1 LPSADRTARRAS
13 QELRSNP
20 LLRQV
25 VLLLAAVTLGAVVVG
40 LFDIG
45 GAAAAPAPTTTAPA
59 APAAGS
65 SVTGTLTAG
74 VNPVAGARITASQA
88 GKVVQEAR
96 SDDTGTWTLRD
107 LPPGTYELQL
117 DPATLPEGVTAGHTV
132 LPTFR
137 VFGGFTQHA
146 LFPLVVKGAKTSSG
160 PSTFDQLLDLFVSG
174 IRFGLI
180 VALCAVGLSMIYGTT
195 GLVNF
200 AHGELVTFGALIA
213 YLVNTMSSGP
223 QLPFV
228 IAAIIGVAATGLL
241 GAACELGI
249 FRPMVHRR
257 SGAVS
262 QMLVS
267 IGLALFLRYIYEI
280 VFNASPRSFREYAA
294 PSPVKLGPIEL
305 PVRDY
310 VIIVI
315 CFVVLVAVA
324 LLLTRSRLGTAVRAV
339 ADERDLSSASGINV
353 ERVVLLVWISGAAL
367 AGLGGIMLGLGSE
380 GVQWNMGF
388 RVLLTVFA
396 AVILGGLGSPFGA
409 MAGGLVVGIA
419 SQVGTYWLP
428 SDLQFAIALAILIL
442 VLLTR
447 PQGIFGVRERIG

>member
-1 LPSADRTARRAS
+1 VRR
-13 QELRSNP
+13 LRR
-20 LLRQV
+20 LV
-25 VLLLAAVTLGAVVVG
+25 FAFVVVALG
-40 LFDIG
+40 GVLTVSLG
-45 GAAAAPAPTTTAPA
+45 GARAGAAPATSTTVAAAPASV
-59 APAAGS
+59 G

-74 VNPVAGARITASQA
+74 GHPVAGTRITASLN
-88 GKVVQEAR
+88 GRLVQETR
-96 SDDTGTWTLRD
+96 SDAKGVWTLHN
-107 LPPGTYELQL
+107 LPPGVYLLRL
-117 DPATLPEGVTAGHTV
+117 DPGTLPSDVTAGHTV
-132 LPTFR
+132 LPSFR
-137 VFGGFTQHA
+137 VFGGFPQHA
-146 LFPLVVKGAKTSSG
+146 LFPLDVKGAKTAGG

-228 IAAIIGVAATGLL
+228 VAAVIGVAATGLL

-262 QMLVS
+262 RMLVS
-267 IGLALFLRYIYEI
+267 IGLALFLRYLYEVI
-280 VFNASPRSFREYAA
+280 FDASPRSFRQYAA
-294 PSPVKLGPIEL
+294 PSPVKLGPVEL

-310 VIIVI
+310 VIIAI

-324 LLLTRSRLGTAVRAV
+324 VLLTRSRLGTAVRAV
-339 ADERDLSSASGINV
+339 ADERELSSASGIDV

-428 SDLQFAIALAILIL
+428 SDMQFAIALVILIL
-442 VLLTR
+442 VLLIR

>member
-1 LPSADRTARRAS
+1 M
-13 QELRSNP
+13 
-20 LLRQV
+20 
-25 VLLLAAVTLGAVVVG
+25 
-40 LFDIG
+40 
-45 GAAAAPAPTTTAPA
+45 
-59 APAAGS
+59 
-65 SVTGTLTAG
+65 TGTLTAG
-74 VNPVAGARITASQA
+74 GDPVTGVRVSIFRN
-88 GKVVQEAR
+88 GRLVQQTR
-96 SDDTGTWTLRD
+96 SDDKGVWTLRD
-107 LPPGTYELQL
+107 LPPGIYTLQL
-117 DPATLPEGVTAGHTV
+117 DPTTLPDDVTAGHTV
-132 LPTFR
+132 LPNFR
-137 VFGGFTQHA
+137 VFGGFQQHA
-146 LFPLVVKGAKTSSG
+146 LFPLTVKGAKAATG

-213 YLVNTMSSGP
+213 YLVSTMASGP
-223 QLPFV
+223 KLPV
-228 IAAIIGVAATGLL
+228 WIAAIVGVAATGLL

-262 QMLVS
+262 RMLVS
-267 IGLALFLRYIYEI
+267 IGLALFLRYIYEV
-280 VFNASPRSFREYAA
+280 VFDASPRSFRQYAA

-310 VIIVI
+310 VIIAI
-315 CFVVLVAVA
+315 CLVVLIAVGM
-324 LLLTRSRLGTAVRAV
+324 LLTRSRLGTAIRAV
-339 ADERDLSSASGINV
+339 ADERELSSASGINV

-428 SDLQFAIALAILIL
+428 SDLQFAIALVILIL

>member
-1 LPSADRTARRAS
+1 LGAA
-13 QELRSNP
+13 
-20 LLRQV
+20 LLGV
-25 VLLLAAVTLGAVVVG
+25 AAVAVLFGAG
-40 LFDIG
+40 R
-45 GAAAAPAPTTTAPA
+45 AAAAPTTSTTPPPAPA
-59 APAAGS
+59 SGS
-65 SVTGTLTAG
+65 TVSGTLTAG
-74 VNPVAGARITASQA
+74 GEPVAGAHITASQ
-88 GKVVQEAR
+88 GSKVVQEAR
-96 SDDTGTWTLRD
+96 SDDKGVWTFRN
-107 LPPGTYELQL
+107 LPPGVYALRL
-117 DPATLPEGVTAGHTV
+117 DPTTLPEGVTAGHTE
-132 LPTFR
+132 LPNFR
-137 VFGGFTQHA
+137 VFGGFPQHA
-146 LFPLVVKGAKTSSG
+146 LFPLAEKGAKSASG

-228 IAAIIGVAATGLL
+228 IAAVVGVAATGLL

-262 QMLVS
+262 RMLVS
-267 IGLALFLRYIYEI
+267 IGLALFLRYLYEVI
-280 VFNASPRSFREYAA
+280 FDASPRSFRQYAA
-294 PSPVKLGPIEL
+294 PSPVKFGPIEL

-310 VIIVI
+310 FIIAI

-339 ADERDLSSASGINV
+339 ADERELSSASGINV
-353 ERVVLLVWISGAAL
+353 ERVVLLVWVSGAAL

-428 SDLQFAIALAILIL
+428 SDMQFAIALVILIL

>member
-1 LPSADRTARRAS
+1 VL
-13 QELRSNP
+13 
-20 LLRQV
+20 LLRQLTF
-25 VLLLAAVTLGAVVVG
+25 VLVGATLAVAVAGG
-40 LFDIG
+40 LFG
-45 GAAAAPAPTTTAPA
+45 SVRAGAAPTTTTTPPGAPA
-59 APAAGS
+59 SGS
-65 SVTGTLTAG
+65 SVSGTLVAG
-74 VNPVAGARITASQA
+74 GNPVARVRVTASRD
-88 GKVVQEAR
+88 GKVVQQVR
-96 SDDTGTWTLRD
+96 SDDKGVWTFRD
-107 LPPGTYELQL
+107 LPPGIYQLRL

-132 LPTFR
+132 LPNFR
-137 VFGGFTQHA
+137 VFGGFPQHA
-146 LFPLVVKGAKTSSG
+146 LFPLAEKGAKTSSG

-213 YLVNTMSSGP
+213 YLVNTMSTGP

-228 IAAIIGVAATGLL
+228 LAAIIGVVATGLL

-262 QMLVS
+262 RMLVS
-267 IGLALFLRYIYEI
+267 IGLALFLRYLYEVI
-280 VFNASPRSFREYAA
+280 FNASPRSFREYAA

-310 VIIVI
+310 VIIAI
-315 CFVVLVAVA
+315 CFVVLIAVA

-339 ADERDLSSASGINV
+339 ADERELSSASGINV

-428 SDLQFAIALAILIL
+428 SDMQFAIALVILIL

>member
-1 LPSADRTARRAS
+1 
-13 QELRSNP
+13 
-20 LLRQV
+20 
-25 VLLLAAVTLGAVVVG
+25 
-40 LFDIG
+40 
-45 GAAAAPAPTTTAPA
+45 
-59 APAAGS
+59 
-65 SVTGTLTAG
+65 
-74 VNPVAGARITASQA
+74 
-88 GKVVQEAR
+88 
-96 SDDTGTWTLRD
+96 
-107 LPPGTYELQL
+107 
-117 DPATLPEGVTAGHTV
+117 
-132 LPTFR
+132 
-137 VFGGFTQHA
+137 
-146 LFPLVVKGAKTSSG
+146 
-160 PSTFDQLLDLFVSG
+160 
-174 IRFGLI
+174 
-180 VALCAVGLSMIYGTT
+180 
-195 GLVNF
+195 
-200 AHGELVTFGALIA
+200 VTFGALIA

-228 IAAIIGVAATGLL
+228 VAAIIGVAATGLL

-262 QMLVS
+262 RMLVS
-267 IGLALFLRYIYEI
+267 IGLALFLRYLYEVI
-280 VFNASPRSFREYAA
+280 FDASPRSFRQYAA

-310 VIIVI
+310 VIMAI

-324 LLLTRSRLGTAVRAV
+324 ALLTKSRLGTAIRAV

-353 ERVVLLVWISGAAL
+353 ERVVLLVWISGAGL

-428 SDLQFAIALAILIL
+428 SDMQFAIALAILII

-447 PQGIFGVRERIG
+447 PQGIFGVQERIG

>member
-1 LPSADRTARRAS
+1 MRLGTAR
-13 QELRSNP
+13 NP
-20 LLRQV
+20 RPAVSVRRLTPV
-25 VLLLAAVTLGAVVVG
+25 CVVAFGVLLAGG
-40 LFDIG
+40 LFG
-45 GAAAAPAPTTTAPA
+45 SARSGAAPTPTTAPP
-59 APAAGS
+59 PAAASGT
-65 SVTGTLTAG
+65 SVSGTLTAG
-74 VNPVAGARITASQA
+74 ANPVAGARITASRN
-88 GKVVQEAR
+88 GEVVREAR
-96 SDDTGTWTLRD
+96 SDDKGVWTLRD
-107 LPPGTYELQL
+107 LTPGIYELRL

-132 LPTFR
+132 LPSFR
-137 VFGGFTQHA
+137 VFGGFPQHA
-146 LFPLVVKGAKTSSG
+146 LFPLAEKGAKTASG

-180 VALCAVGLSMIYGTT
+180 VALCAVGLSLIYGTT

-200 AHGELVTFGALIA
+200 AQGELVTFGALIA

-223 QLPFV
+223 QLPLV
-228 IAAIIGVAATGLL
+228 LAAIIGVAATGLL

-262 QMLVS
+262 RMLVS
-267 IGLALFLRYIYEI
+267 IGLALFLRYLYEI
-280 VFNASPRSFREYAA
+280 IFDASPRSFRQYAA

-310 VIIVI
+310 VIIAI
-315 CFVVLVAVA
+315 CFVVLMAVA

-339 ADERDLSSASGINV
+339 ADERELSSASGINV
-353 ERVVLLVWISGAAL
+353 ERVVLLVWVSGAAL

-428 SDLQFAIALAILIL
+428 SDMQFAIALVILII

>member
-1 LPSADRTARRAS
+1 
-13 QELRSNP
+13 
-20 LLRQV
+20 
-25 VLLLAAVTLGAVVVG
+25 
-40 LFDIG
+40 
-45 GAAAAPAPTTTAPA
+45 
-59 APAAGS
+59 
-65 SVTGTLTAG
+65 
-74 VNPVAGARITASQA
+74 
-88 GKVVQEAR
+88 
-96 SDDTGTWTLRD
+96 
-107 LPPGTYELQL
+107 
-117 DPATLPEGVTAGHTV
+117 
-132 LPTFR
+132 
-137 VFGGFTQHA
+137 
-146 LFPLVVKGAKTSSG
+146 LFPLTEKGAKTASG
-160 PSTFDQLLDLFVSG
+160 PSTFDQLLNLFVSG

-180 VALCAVGLSMIYGTT
+180 VALCSVGLSLIYGTT

-213 YLVNTMSSGP
+213 YLVNTMSTGP

-228 IAAIIGVAATGLL
+228 LAAIIGVAATGLL

-262 QMLVS
+262 RMLVS
-267 IGLALFLRYIYEI
+267 IGLALFLRYIYEV
-280 VFNASPRSFREYAA
+280 VFNASPRSFREFAA

-310 VIIVI
+310 VIMAI
-315 CFVVLVAVA
+315 CFVVLVAVGT
-324 LLLTRSRLGTAVRAV
+324 LLTRSRLGTAVRAV
-339 ADERDLSSASGINV
+339 ADERELSSASGIDV

-388 RVLLTVFA
+388 RILLTVFA

-409 MAGGLVVGIA
+409 MAGGLVVGVA